1 MKIDDVI
8 QQRLD
13 RFNRLFL
20 KATNKSFE
28 EDELYKYE
36 TFVIKET
43 KSLVEFI
50 ENIGGIEWWNENIIE
65 KELIIRDTI
74 NLLEKA
80 GFNFDNG
87 HSNNTIHKTIQF
99 AHCLLVEPEMF
110 QYMHGA
116 LAELVGD
123 KGYYDNRLDVPKFDL
138 NEK

>member
-1 MKIDDVI
+1 MKIDDAI
-8 QQRLD
+8 QQRID

-28 EDELYKYE
+28 EDDLGLYE
-36 TFVIKET
+36 ISIIKET

-65 KELIIRDTI
+65 KELSLSKIIDFV
-74 NLLEKA
+74 EKA
-80 GFNFDNG
+80 GFNFDKG
-87 HSNNTIHKTIQF
+87 HSNNTICKAIQF
-99 AHCLLVEPEMF
+99 THCLLVEPEMF

-123 KGYYDNRLDVPKFDL
+123 KGYHDDRSDIPKFNL